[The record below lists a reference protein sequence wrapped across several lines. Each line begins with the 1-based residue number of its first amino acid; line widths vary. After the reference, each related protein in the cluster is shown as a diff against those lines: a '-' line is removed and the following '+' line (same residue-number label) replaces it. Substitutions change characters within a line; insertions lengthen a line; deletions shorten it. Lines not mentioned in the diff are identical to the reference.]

1 MAKKALGK
9 GLAALIPEVGLVKE
23 ENIIEAKLSSI
34 RPNRFQ
40 PREEFN
46 SQKLEELVSS
56 IKEKGVIQPVL
67 ARVVEGGYEL
77 ITGER
82 RLRAAKRLGLEKI
95 PLIVKEVSD
104 TEMLELALIEN
115 LQREDLNP
123 MEEAHAYQRV
133 IKEFK
138 IKQEDLAREIGKDQ
152 ATVANT
158 LRLLKLPKEVQRE
171 ISKGNLSR
179 GHGLAVLGLENRA
192 LQIKAAKK
200 VKKNGL
206 SVRETEDL
214 VNKLKGKVVLPPKK
228 EISRSPEILAVEE
241 ELNKALG
248 TKVRI
253 KPVSEEKGRIEIEYY
268 SSEQLEGILEKLR
281 GKKPSEPGASSLN
294 L

>member
-1 MAKKALGK
+1 VAKKALGR
-9 GLAALIPEVGLVKE
+9 GLAALIPELGPVKE

-46 SQKLEELVSS
+46 PQKLEELVSS

-67 ARVVEGGYEL
+67 ARVAEGGYEL

-115 LQREDLNP
+115 LQREDLNS
-123 MEEAHAYQRV
+123 MEEAHAYRRV

-138 IKQEDLAREIGKDQ
+138 MKQEDLAREIGKDQ

-158 LRLLKLPKEVQRE
+158 LRLLRLPKEVQKE

-179 GHGLAVLGLENRA
+179 GHGLAILGLKNRA

-200 VKKNGL
+200 VKRSGL
-206 SVRETEDL
+206 SVRETENL
-214 VNKLKGKVVLPPKK
+214 VNKLKGKVVLSPKK
-228 EISRSPEILAVEE
+228 KISKLPEILAVEE

-248 TKVRI
+248 TRVKI
-253 KPVSEEKGRIEIEYY
+253 KPTTQEKGRIEIEYY
-268 SSEQLEGILEKLR
+268 SGEQLEGILEKLKR
-281 GKKPSEPGASSLN
+281 T
-294 L
+294 

>member
-1 MAKKALGK
+1 MAKKALGR
-9 GLAALIPEVGLVKE
+9 GLAALIPEMGPVKE
-23 ENIIEAKLSSI
+23 ENILEAKLSSI

-40 PREEFN
+40 PREEFDPH
-46 SQKLEELVSS
+46 KLEELVSS

-82 RLRAAKRLGLEKI
+82 RLRAAKKLGLEKI
-95 PLIVKEVSD
+95 PLIIKEVSD

-133 IKEFK
+133 IREFK
-138 IKQEDLAREIGKDQ
+138 IKQEQLAKEIGKDQ

-158 LRLLKLPKEVQRE
+158 LRLLKLPKEVQGE

-179 GHGLAVLGLENRA
+179 GHGLVILSLENRA
-192 LQIKAAKK
+192 LQIKATKK
-200 VKKNGL
+200 VKRDGL

-214 VNKLKGKVVLPPKK
+214 VNKLKGRVIPPSKKK
-228 EISRSPEILAVEE
+228 EIPKPPEILAVEE

-281 GKKPSEPGASSLN
+281 GKRPPESGVVP
-294 L
+294 

>member
-9 GLAALIPEVGLVKE
+9 GLAALIPEMGPVKE
-23 ENIIEAKLSSI
+23 ENVIEAKLSSI

-40 PREEFN
+40 PREEFDP
-46 SQKLEELVSS
+46 QKLEELISS
-56 IKEKGVIQPVL
+56 IREKGVIQPVL
-67 ARVVEGGYEL
+67 ARVVDGGYEL

-82 RLRAAKRLGLEKI
+82 RLRAAKKLGLEKI

-123 MEEAHAYQRV
+123 MEEAHAYRRV

-179 GHGLAVLGLENRA
+179 GHGLAILSLENRA
-192 LQIKAAKK
+192 LQIKAAKR
-200 VKKNGL
+200 VKRSGL

-228 EISRSPEILAVEE
+228 EISKPPEILAVEE

-281 GKKPSEPGASSLN
+281 GKKPSESPPSV
-294 L
+294 

>member
-1 MAKKALGK
+1 MAKKVLGK
-9 GLAALIPEVGLVKE
+9 GLAALIPEVGPVKE

-34 RPNRFQ
+34 KPNRFQ
-40 PREEFN
+40 PREEFDP
-46 SQKLEELVSS
+46 QKLKELVSS

-67 ARVVEGGYEL
+67 ARIIEGGYEL

-82 RLRAAKRLGLEKI
+82 RLRAAKKLGLEKI

-123 MEEAHAYQRV
+123 MEEAHAYRRA

-179 GHGLAVLGLENRA
+179 GQGVALLSLEKA
-192 LQIKAAKK
+192 PLQIKAAKK
-200 VKKNGL
+200 VKRNGL
-206 SVRETEDL
+206 SVRKTEDL
-214 VNKLKGKVVLPPKK
+214 VNRLKGKVIIPPKK
-228 EISRSPEILAVEE
+228 KIAKPPEILAVEE

-253 KPVSEEKGRIEIEYY
+253 KPVSQEKGRIEIEYY

-281 GKKPSEPGASSLN
+281 GKRPPESGVVP
-294 L
+294 

>member
-1 MAKKALGK
+1 VAKKALGR
-9 GLAALIPEVGLVKE
+9 GLAALIPELGPVKE

-46 SQKLEELVSS
+46 PQKLEELISS

-67 ARVVEGGYEL
+67 ARVAEGGYEL

-115 LQREDLNP
+115 LQREDLNS
-123 MEEAHAYQRV
+123 MEEAHAYRRV

-138 IKQEDLAREIGKDQ
+138 MKQEDLAREIGKDQ

-158 LRLLKLPKEVQRE
+158 LRLLKLPKEIQKE

-179 GHGLAVLGLENRA
+179 GHGLAILGLENRA

-200 VKKNGL
+200 VKRSEL
-206 SVRETEDL
+206 SVRETENL
-214 VNKLKGKVVLPPKK
+214 VNKLKGKILPPAKKK
-228 EISRSPEILAVEE
+228 EIPKPPEVLAVEE

-253 KPVSEEKGRIEIEYY
+253 RPVSEEKGRIEIEYY

-281 GKKPSEPGASSLN
+281 GKPR
-294 L
+294 

>member
-9 GLAALIPEVGLVKE
+9 GLAALIPEVGPVKE
-23 ENIIEAKLSSI
+23 ENVIEAKLSSI

-40 PREEFN
+40 PREEFDP
-46 SQKLEELVSS
+46 QKLKELVSS
-56 IKEKGVIQPVL
+56 IREKGVIQPVL

-95 PLIVKEVSD
+95 PLIVREVSD

-123 MEEAHAYQRV
+123 MEEAYAYRRV

-158 LRLLKLPKEVQRE
+158 LRLLKLPKEVQGE

-179 GHGLAVLGLENRA
+179 GHGLAILSLENRA
-192 LQIKAAKK
+192 LQIKAVKK
-200 VKKNGL
+200 VKRNGL

-228 EISRSPEILAVEE
+228 VIPRPPEILAVEE

-281 GKKPSEPGASSLN
+281 GQKPPEPSSSL
-294 L
+294 

>member
-1 MAKKALGK
+1 MTKKALGK
-9 GLAALIPEVGLVKE
+9 GLAALIPEVGPVKE

-46 SQKLEELVSS
+46 PQKLEELVSS
-56 IKEKGVIQPVL
+56 IKEKGIIQPVL
-67 ARVVEGGYEL
+67 ARVMEDGYEL

-82 RLRAAKRLGLEKI
+82 RLRAAKRLGLKKI
-95 PLIVKEVSD
+95 PLIVREVSD
-104 TEMLELALIEN
+104 SEMLELALIEN

-123 MEEAHAYQRV
+123 LEEAHAYRRV

-138 IKQEDLAREIGKDQ
+138 IRQEDLAREIGKDQ

-158 LRLLKLPKEVQRE
+158 LRLLKLPTEVQKE
-171 ISKGNLSR
+171 ISKGALSR
-179 GHGLAVLGLENRA
+179 GHGLAIVGLGTRA
-192 LQIKAAKK
+192 LQIKAAQKIK
-200 VKKNGL
+200 RNGL

-214 VNKLKGKVVLPPKK
+214 VKRLKGRVLLPLKKKVSK
-228 EISRSPEILAVEE
+228 SPEILAVEE

-253 KPVSEEKGRIEIEYY
+253 KPVSQEKGRIEIEYY
-268 SSEQLEGILEKLR
+268 SSEQLEGILEKIK
-281 GKKPSEPGASSLN
+281 GEKPSGAGAIR
-294 L
+294 

>member
-1 MAKKALGK
+1 MAKKALGR
-9 GLAALIPEVGLVKE
+9 GLAALIPEVGPVKE

-34 RPNRFQ
+34 KPNRFQ
-40 PREEFN
+40 PRAEFN
-46 SQKLEELVSS
+46 PQKLEELVSS

-67 ARVVEGGYEL
+67 ARIIEGGYEL

-82 RLRAAKRLGLEKI
+82 RLRAAKKLGLEKI

-123 MEEAHAYQRV
+123 MEEAHAYRRV

-158 LRLLKLPKEVQRE
+158 LRLLKLPKEVQKE

-179 GHGLAVLGLENRA
+179 GHGVALLSLEKA
-192 LQIKAAKK
+192 SLQIKAAKK
-200 VKKNGL
+200 VKRSGL
-206 SVRETEDL
+206 SVRETENL
-214 VNKLKGKVVLPPKK
+214 VNKLKGKVVLPLKK
-228 EISRSPEILAVEE
+228 EISKPPEILAVEE
-241 ELNKALG
+241 QLNKALG
-248 TKVRI
+248 TKVKI
-253 KPVSEEKGRIEIEYY
+253 KPTTQEKGRIEIEYY
-268 SSEQLEGILEKLR
+268 SSEQLEGILEKLK
-281 GKKPSEPGASSLN
+281 GKRPPESGVTP
-294 L
+294 

>member
-1 MAKKALGK
+1 MIKKALGR
-9 GLAALIPEVGLVKE
+9 GLAALIPELGPVRE
-23 ENIIEAKLSSI
+23 DNIIEAKLSSI

-40 PREEFN
+40 PREEFDP
-46 SQKLEELVSS
+46 QKLEELTSS

-82 RLRAAKRLGLEKI
+82 RLRAAKKLGLEKI
-95 PLIVKEVSD
+95 PLIMKEVSD

-115 LQREDLNP
+115 LQRENLNP
-123 MEEAHAYQRV
+123 MEEAHAYRRV

-152 ATVANT
+152 ATVANS
-158 LRLLKLPKEVQRE
+158 LRLLKLPKEVQKE

-179 GHGLAVLGLENRA
+179 GHGVALLSLEKA
-192 LQIKAAKK
+192 PLQIRAARK
-200 VKKNGL
+200 VRKNGL
-206 SVRETEDL
+206 SVRATEDL
-214 VNKLKGKVVLPPKK
+214 VNRLKGKVIIPPKK
-228 EISRSPEILAVEE
+228 GTAKPPEILAVEE
-241 ELNKALG
+241 ELNRALG

-281 GKKPSEPGASSLN
+281 GKKPSESPPSV
-294 L
+294 

>member
-1 MAKKALGK
+1 MAKKALGR
-9 GLAALIPEVGLVKE
+9 GLAALIPEVGPVGE

-40 PREEFN
+40 PREEFDP
-46 SQKLEELVSS
+46 QKLEELVSS

-82 RLRAAKRLGLEKI
+82 RLRAAKKLGLEKI

-123 MEEAHAYQRV
+123 MEEAQAYRRV
-133 IKEFK
+133 IREFK

-152 ATVANT
+152 TTVANT

-171 ISKGNLSR
+171 ITKGNLSR
-179 GHGLAVLGLENRA
+179 GHGLAILGLEDRA
-192 LQIKAAKK
+192 LQIKATKK
-200 VKKNGL
+200 IEREGL

-228 EISRSPEILAVEE
+228 KEILRPPEVLAVEE

-248 TKVRI
+248 TRVRI
-253 KPVSEEKGRIEIEYY
+253 KPISQEKGRIEIEYY

-281 GKKPSEPGASSLN
+281 GKKKN
-294 L
+294 F

>member
-1 MAKKALGK
+1 MAKKALGR
-9 GLAALIPEVGLVKE
+9 GLAALIPEVGPVKE
-23 ENIIEAKLSSI
+23 KNIIEAKLSSI
-34 RPNRFQ
+34 KPNRFQ

-46 SQKLEELVSS
+46 PQKLEELVSS
-56 IKEKGVIQPVL
+56 IKEKGIIQPVL
-67 ARVVEGGYEL
+67 ARIIEGGYEL

-82 RLRAAKRLGLEKI
+82 RLRAAKKLGLEKI
-95 PLIVKEVSD
+95 PLIMKEVSD

-138 IKQEDLAREIGKDQ
+138 IKQEDLAKEIGKDQ

-158 LRLLKLPKEVQRE
+158 LRLLKLPKEIQRE

-179 GHGLAVLGLENRA
+179 GHGLAILSLENRA

-200 VKKNGL
+200 VKRNGL

-214 VNKLKGKVVLPPKK
+214 VNRLKGKVIIPPKK
-228 EISRSPEILAVEE
+228 KIAKPPEILAIEE

-281 GKKPSEPGASSLN
+281 GKKPPESGVIP
-294 L
+294 

>member
-9 GLAALIPEVGLVKE
+9 GLAALIPEVGPVKE

-40 PREEFN
+40 PREEFDP
-46 SQKLEELVSS
+46 QKLEELISS
-56 IKEKGVIQPVL
+56 MREKGVIQPVL
-67 ARVVEGGYEL
+67 ARIIEGGYEL

-82 RLRAAKRLGLEKI
+82 RLRAAKKLGLEKI

-179 GHGLAVLGLENRA
+179 GHGLAILSLENRA
-192 LQIKAAKK
+192 LQIKAAKR
-200 VKKNGL
+200 VKRSGL

-228 EISRSPEILAVEE
+228 VIPRSPEILAVEE

-248 TKVRI
+248 TKVKI
-253 KPVSEEKGRIEIEYY
+253 KPTTQEKGRIEIEYY

-281 GKKPSEPGASSLN
+281 GKKN
-294 L
+294 F

>member
-9 GLAALIPEVGLVKE
+9 GLAALIPEMGPVKE
-23 ENIIEAKLSSI
+23 EDVIEAKLSSI
-34 RPNRFQ
+34 KPNRFQ
-40 PREEFN
+40 PREEFDP
-46 SQKLEELVSS
+46 QKLEELVSS

-67 ARVVEGGYEL
+67 ARIIEGGYEL

-82 RLRAAKRLGLEKI
+82 RLRAAKKLGLEKI
-95 PLIVKEVSD
+95 PLIMKEVSD

-123 MEEAHAYQRV
+123 MEEAHAYRRA

-179 GHGLAVLGLENRA
+179 GHGLAILSLENRA

-200 VKKNGL
+200 VKRNGL
-206 SVRETEDL
+206 SVRETEKL

-228 EISRSPEILAVEE
+228 EISKPPEILAVEE

-248 TKVRI
+248 TKVKI
-253 KPVSEEKGRIEIEYY
+253 KPTTQEKGRIEIEYY

-281 GKKPSEPGASSLN
+281 GKRPPESGVVS
-294 L
+294 

>member
-1 MAKKALGK
+1 MAKKALGR
-9 GLAALIPEVGLVKE
+9 GLAALIPEVGPVKE

-46 SQKLEELVSS
+46 PQKLEELVSS

-67 ARVVEGGYEL
+67 ARVAEGGYEL

-115 LQREDLNP
+115 LQREDLNS
-123 MEEAHAYQRV
+123 MEEAHAYHRV

-138 IKQEDLAREIGKDQ
+138 MKQEDLAREIGKDQ

-158 LRLLKLPKEVQRE
+158 LRLLKLPKEVQKE

-179 GHGLAVLGLENRA
+179 GHGLAILGLENRA

-200 VKKNGL
+200 VKRSEL
-206 SVRETEDL
+206 SVRETENL
-214 VNKLKGKVVLPPKK
+214 VNKLKGKILPPAKKK
-228 EISRSPEILAVEE
+228 EIPKPPEVLAVEE

-281 GKKPSEPGASSLN
+281 GKPR
-294 L
+294 

>member
-1 MAKKALGK
+1 MIKKALGR
-9 GLAALIPEVGLVKE
+9 GLAALIPELGPVRE
-23 ENIIEAKLSSI
+23 DNIIEAKLSSI

-46 SQKLEELVSS
+46 PQKLEELVSS

-67 ARVVEGGYEL
+67 ARIIEGGYEL

-82 RLRAAKRLGLEKI
+82 RLRAAKKLGLEKI

-115 LQREDLNP
+115 LQRENLNP
-123 MEEAHAYQRV
+123 MEEAHAYRRV

-152 ATVANT
+152 ATVANS
-158 LRLLKLPKEVQRE
+158 LRLLKLPKEVQKE

-179 GHGLAVLGLENRA
+179 GHGVALLSLEKA
-192 LQIKAAKK
+192 PLQIRAARK
-200 VKKNGL
+200 VRKNGL
-206 SVRETEDL
+206 SVRATEDL
-214 VNKLKGKVVLPPKK
+214 VNRLKGKVIIPPKK
-228 EISRSPEILAVEE
+228 GTAKPPEILAVEE
-241 ELNKALG
+241 ELNRALG

-281 GKKPSEPGASSLN
+281 GKKPSESPPSV
-294 L
+294 

>member
-9 GLAALIPEVGLVKE
+9 GLAALIPEMGPVKE
-23 ENIIEAKLSSI
+23 ENVIEAKLSSI

-40 PREEFN
+40 PREEFDP
-46 SQKLEELVSS
+46 QKLEELISS
-56 IKEKGVIQPVL
+56 IREKGVIQPVL
-67 ARVVEGGYEL
+67 ARVVDGGYEL

-82 RLRAAKRLGLEKI
+82 RLRAAKKLGLEKI

-123 MEEAHAYQRV
+123 MEEAHAYRRV

-179 GHGLAVLGLENRA
+179 GHGLAILSLENRA
-192 LQIKAAKK
+192 LQIKAAKR
-200 VKKNGL
+200 VKRNGL

-228 EISRSPEILAVEE
+228 EISKPPEILAVEE

-281 GKKPSEPGASSLN
+281 GKKPSESPPSV
-294 L
+294 

>member
-1 MAKKALGK
+1 MIKKALGR
-9 GLAALIPEVGLVKE
+9 GLAALIPELGPVRE
-23 ENIIEAKLSSI
+23 DNIIEAKLSSI

-40 PREEFN
+40 PREEFDP
-46 SQKLEELVSS
+46 QKLEELISS

-67 ARVVEGGYEL
+67 ARVAEGGYEL

-115 LQREDLNP
+115 LQRENLNP
-123 MEEAHAYQRV
+123 MEEAHAYRRV

-152 ATVANT
+152 ATVANS
-158 LRLLKLPKEVQRE
+158 LRLLKLPKEVQKE

-179 GHGLAVLGLENRA
+179 GHGVALLSLEKA
-192 LQIKAAKK
+192 PLQIRAARK
-200 VKKNGL
+200 VRKNGL
-206 SVRETEDL
+206 SVRATEDL
-214 VNKLKGKVVLPPKK
+214 VNRLKGKVIIPPKK
-228 EISRSPEILAVEE
+228 GTAKPPEILAVEE
-241 ELNKALG
+241 ELNRALG

-281 GKKPSEPGASSLN
+281 GKKPSESPPSV
-294 L
+294 

>member
-1 MAKKALGK
+1 MAKKVLGR
-9 GLAALIPEVGLVKE
+9 GLAALIPEVGPVKE

-40 PREEFN
+40 PREEFDP
-46 SQKLEELVSS
+46 QKLEELISS

-67 ARVVEGGYEL
+67 ARIVEGGYEL

-82 RLRAAKRLGLEKI
+82 RLRAAKKLGLKKI
-95 PLIVKEVSD
+95 PLIVREVSD

-115 LQREDLNP
+115 LQRENLNP
-123 MEEAHAYQRV
+123 MEEAHAYRRV

-152 ATVANT
+152 ATVANS
-158 LRLLKLPKEVQRE
+158 LRLLKLPKEVQKE

-179 GHGLAVLGLENRA
+179 GHGVALLSLEKA
-192 LQIKAAKK
+192 PLQIRAARK
-200 VKKNGL
+200 VRKNGL
-206 SVRETEDL
+206 SVRATEDL
-214 VNKLKGKVVLPPKK
+214 VNRLKGKVIIPPKK
-228 EISRSPEILAVEE
+228 KIAKPPEILAVEE

-248 TKVRI
+248 TRVKI
-253 KPVSEEKGRIEIEYY
+253 KPTTQEKGRIEIEYY

-281 GKKPSEPGASSLN
+281 GKKPPESPLSV
-294 L
+294 

>member
-9 GLAALIPEVGLVKE
+9 GLAALIPEVGPVKE

-40 PREEFN
+40 PREEFDP
-46 SQKLEELVSS
+46 QKLEELISS
-56 IKEKGVIQPVL
+56 IKEKGIIQPVL
-67 ARVVEGGYEL
+67 ARIIEGGYEL

-82 RLRAAKRLGLEKI
+82 RLRAAKRLGLKKI
-95 PLIVKEVSD
+95 PLIVREVSD

-115 LQREDLNP
+115 LQRENLNP
-123 MEEAHAYQRV
+123 MEEAHAYHRV

-158 LRLLKLPKEVQRE
+158 LRLLKLPKEVQKE

-179 GHGLAVLGLENRA
+179 GHGVALLPLEKA
-192 LQIKAAKK
+192 PLQIRAARK
-200 VKKNGL
+200 VRKNGL
-206 SVRETEDL
+206 SVRATEDL
-214 VNKLKGKVVLPPKK
+214 VDRLKGKVIIPPKK
-228 EISRSPEILAVEE
+228 GITKPPEILAVEE

-248 TKVRI
+248 TKVKI
-253 KPVSEEKGRIEIEYY
+253 KPTTQEKGKIEIEYY
-268 SSEQLEGILEKLR
+268 SSEQLEGILEKIR
-281 GKKPSEPGASSLN
+281 GKKPPESPLSV
-294 L
+294 